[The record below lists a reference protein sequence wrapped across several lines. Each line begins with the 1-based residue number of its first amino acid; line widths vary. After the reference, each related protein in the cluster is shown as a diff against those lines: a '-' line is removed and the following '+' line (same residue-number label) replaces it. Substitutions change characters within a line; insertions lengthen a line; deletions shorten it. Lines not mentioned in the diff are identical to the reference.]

1 MKNNLFS
8 RLMKTIKPYWFFLL
22 LTLICSIGYVIFS
35 LYIPILVGNAI
46 DVLIEGNVDFDQLR
60 SILQLIGLFLIVASI
75 LQYIMNLCNN
85 RLTYSMTRDL
95 RNQAIQKIQDLPLK
109 YLDNHSY
116 GDIVS
121 RIINDVETISDG
133 LLLGFNQVFTGVVT
147 IVVTLIFMFT
157 MKWEMALTV
166 VVLTP
171 LSLFVAKFISKKIHK
186 YFADQTVLKG
196 EQTAFIEEMVNG
208 QKVVRAFNHEEDNQN
223 KFEEISSR
231 LEVASLKANFF
242 SSLVNPTTR
251 FVNALVYALICL
263 IGAIICIKTKDL
275 DPSLVFTTG
284 MLTTFLSYASQYTKP
299 FNDISS
305 VVTELQNALTCA
317 SRVYDLLDEDEEV
330 KDKKNAY
337 KLENAVGDV
346 ELKNMYFSYVENQH
360 LIEDFNLKVKHG
372 QRVAIVG
379 PTGCGKT
386 TLINLLMRFYDVTD
400 GSILIDNYD
409 LRDLQRNSIRDN
421 YGMVLQETYLRHASI
436 KDNILMGKEVS
447 EERLIEIAKQ
457 SHIYNFVTTLKNGFD
472 TIVDDSNGLLS
483 QGQKQL
489 ICIARVMV
497 NLPPM
502 LILDEATS
510 SIDTRTEL
518 KIQDAFNKMMKGRTS
533 FIVAHRLSTIKEADV
548 IIVMNEGHII
558 EQGNHQELLQKKG
571 FYYNLYNSQFQ
582 Q

>member
-22 LTLICSIGYVIFS
+22 LTLISSIGYVVFS

-46 DVLIEGNVDFDQLR
+46 DVLIEKNVNFNQLNH
-60 SILQLIGLFLIVASI
+60 ILQLIGLCLIVASI

-95 RNQAIQKIQDLPLK
+95 RNQAIQKIQNLPLK

-121 RIINDVETISDG
+121 RIISDVETISDG

-147 IVVTLIFMFT
+147 IAITLIFMFT

-186 YFADQTVLKG
+186 YFANQSILKG

-208 QKVVRAFNHEEDNQN
+208 QKIVRAFNHEEANQ
-223 KFEEISSR
+223 K
-231 LEVASLKANFF
+231 
-242 SSLVNPTTR
+242 NPTTR

-263 IGAIICIKTKDL
+263 IGSIICINTKNL

-317 SRVYDLLDEDEEV
+317 SRVYDLLDEDEEIQ
-330 KDKKNAY
+330 DKKDAY
-337 KLENAVGDV
+337 KLENVIGDV
-346 ELKNMYFSYVENQH
+346 ELKNIYFSYVENQH
-360 LIEDFNLKVKHG
+360 LIENFNLKVKHG
-372 QRVAIVG
+372 QKIAIVG

-386 TLINLLMRFYDVTD
+386 TLINLLMRFYDVVD
-400 GSILIDNYD
+400 GSISIDNYD

-436 KDNILMGKEVS
+436 KDNILMGKEIS

-457 SHIYNFVTTLKNGFD
+457 SHIYNFVTTLKDGFN
-472 TIVDDSNGLLS
+472 TIVDDNNGLLS

-533 FIVAHRLSTIKEADV
+533 FIVAHRLSTIKEADM

-558 EQGNHQELLQKKG
+558 EQGNHQELLKKKG

>member
-8 RLMKTIKPYWFFLL
+8 RLMRTIKPYWFFLL
-22 LTLICSIGYVIFS
+22 LTLICSIGYVFFS

-46 DVLIEGNVDFDQLR
+46 DVLIEGNVDFDQLK

-330 KDKKNAY
+330 KDKENAY

-457 SHIYNFVTTLKNGFD
+457 SHIYNFVTTLKDGFD

>member
-1 MKNNLFS
+1 
-8 RLMKTIKPYWFFLL
+8 
-22 LTLICSIGYVIFS
+22 
-35 LYIPILVGNAI
+35 
-46 DVLIEGNVDFDQLR
+46 
-60 SILQLIGLFLIVASI
+60 
-75 LQYIMNLCNN
+75 
-85 RLTYSMTRDL
+85 
-95 RNQAIQKIQDLPLK
+95 
-109 YLDNHSY
+109 
-116 GDIVS
+116 
-121 RIINDVETISDG
+121 
-133 LLLGFNQVFTGVVT
+133 
-147 IVVTLIFMFT
+147 
-157 MKWEMALTV
+157 
-166 VVLTP
+166 
-171 LSLFVAKFISKKIHK
+171 
-186 YFADQTVLKG
+186 
-196 EQTAFIEEMVNG
+196 MVNG

-330 KDKKNAY
+330 KDKENAY

-457 SHIYNFVTTLKNGFD
+457 SHIYNFVTTLKDGFD

-510 SIDTRTEL
+510 SIYTRTEL

-558 EQGNHQELLQKKG
+558 EQGSHQELLQKKG